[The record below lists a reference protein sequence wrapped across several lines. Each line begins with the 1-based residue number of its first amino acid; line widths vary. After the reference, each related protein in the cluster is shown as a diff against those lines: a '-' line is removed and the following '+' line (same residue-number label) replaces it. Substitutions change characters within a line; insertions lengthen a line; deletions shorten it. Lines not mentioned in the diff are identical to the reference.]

1 MGYILSLKKKWPIG
15 KKKKKYIYIY
25 IYGNKMN
32 INDRQQ
38 ISNKNKPHYYN
49 NFDLKKMMVFFLG
62 VKNATEYLYIMIFNV
77 VMIYR

>member
-1 MGYILSLKKKWPIG
+1 
-15 KKKKKYIYIY
+15 
-25 IYGNKMN
+25 MN